1 MALTFAAKRGVDV
14 ELILP
19 HVPDKKFAFALAKGH
34 YRELLDAGVK
44 IYEYTPG
51 FVHAKVFVSDD
62 CKAVVGT
69 INLDYRSLYL
79 HFENAVYLYDCPC
92 IADIVADFDATRAQ
106 SQIVTHFR
114 AAQAGSAAHVNGSL
128 KKGEPVMSKCYLLFA
143 EGLEECEGLITLD
156 ILRRAGLE
164 TYTVSVEDA
173 HTVVGAHGVPV
184 TCDRTLPELLAAPPE
199 LVVLPGGMPGTTNL
213 AKSPA
218 VETLVRRTLEHGGR
232 AAAICAAP
240 SVLAQYGLLAGRRA
254 TCYPGFEDRCAGAQM
269 VDADVV
275 TDGQITT
282 GRALGAA
289 IPFAL
294 ELVRLLTDEQTAA
307 RTAEEIVYRA

>member
-1 MALTFAAKRGVDV
+1 
-14 ELILP
+14 
-19 HVPDKKFAFALAKGH
+19 
-34 YRELLDAGVK
+34 
-44 IYEYTPG
+44 
-51 FVHAKVFVSDD
+51 
-62 CKAVVGT
+62 
-69 INLDYRSLYL
+69 
-79 HFENAVYLYDCPC
+79 
-92 IADIVADFDATRAQ
+92 
-106 SQIVTHFR
+106 
-114 AAQAGSAAHVNGSL
+114 
-128 KKGEPVMSKCYLLFA
+128 MSKCYLLFA

-164 TYTVSVEDA
+164 TYTVSVEDG

-254 TCYPGFEDRCAGAQM
+254 TCYPGFEDKCPGAQM

>member
-1 MALTFAAKRGVDV
+1 
-14 ELILP
+14 
-19 HVPDKKFAFALAKGH
+19 
-34 YRELLDAGVK
+34 
-44 IYEYTPG
+44 
-51 FVHAKVFVSDD
+51 
-62 CKAVVGT
+62 
-69 INLDYRSLYL
+69 
-79 HFENAVYLYDCPC
+79 
-92 IADIVADFDATRAQ
+92 
-106 SQIVTHFR
+106 
-114 AAQAGSAAHVNGSL
+114 
-128 KKGEPVMSKCYLLFA
+128 MSKCYLLFA

-164 TYTVSVEDA
+164 TYTVSVEDE

-254 TCYPGFEDRCAGAQM
+254 TCYPGFEDRCTGAQM

>member
-1 MALTFAAKRGVDV
+1 
-14 ELILP
+14 
-19 HVPDKKFAFALAKGH
+19 
-34 YRELLDAGVK
+34 
-44 IYEYTPG
+44 
-51 FVHAKVFVSDD
+51 
-62 CKAVVGT
+62 
-69 INLDYRSLYL
+69 
-79 HFENAVYLYDCPC
+79 
-92 IADIVADFDATRAQ
+92 
-106 SQIVTHFR
+106 
-114 AAQAGSAAHVNGSL
+114 
-128 KKGEPVMSKCYLLFA
+128 MSKCYLLFA

-164 TYTVSVEDA
+164 TYTVSVEDT

-254 TCYPGFEDRCAGAQM
+254 TCYPGFEDKCPGAQM

-275 TDGQITT
+275 TDGPITT

>member
-1 MALTFAAKRGVDV
+1 
-14 ELILP
+14 
-19 HVPDKKFAFALAKGH
+19 
-34 YRELLDAGVK
+34 
-44 IYEYTPG
+44 
-51 FVHAKVFVSDD
+51 
-62 CKAVVGT
+62 
-69 INLDYRSLYL
+69 
-79 HFENAVYLYDCPC
+79 
-92 IADIVADFDATRAQ
+92 
-106 SQIVTHFR
+106 
-114 AAQAGSAAHVNGSL
+114 
-128 KKGEPVMSKCYLLFA
+128 MSKCYLLFA

-254 TCYPGFEDRCAGAQM
+254 TCYPGFEDRCTGAQM

-275 TDGQITT
+275 TDGRSRPAAPSALRSRSRSSSCVCSPMSRPPHARRRRSSTARDV
-282 GRALGAA
+282 RAVCDG
-289 IPFAL
+289 
-294 ELVRLLTDEQTAA
+294 
-307 RTAEEIVYRA
+307 

>member
-1 MALTFAAKRGVDV
+1 
-14 ELILP
+14 
-19 HVPDKKFAFALAKGH
+19 
-34 YRELLDAGVK
+34 
-44 IYEYTPG
+44 
-51 FVHAKVFVSDD
+51 
-62 CKAVVGT
+62 
-69 INLDYRSLYL
+69 
-79 HFENAVYLYDCPC
+79 
-92 IADIVADFDATRAQ
+92 
-106 SQIVTHFR
+106 
-114 AAQAGSAAHVNGSL
+114 
-128 KKGEPVMSKCYLLFA
+128 MSKCYLLFA

-218 VETLVRRTLEHGGR
+218 VETLVRV
-232 AAAICAAP
+232 AAICAAP
-240 SVLAQYGLLAGRRA
+240 SVLAQYGLLVGRRA
-254 TCYPGFEDRCAGAQM
+254 TCYPGFEDRCTGAQM

-307 RTAEEIVYRA
+307 RTAEEIVYRV

>member
-1 MALTFAAKRGVDV
+1 
-14 ELILP
+14 
-19 HVPDKKFAFALAKGH
+19 
-34 YRELLDAGVK
+34 
-44 IYEYTPG
+44 
-51 FVHAKVFVSDD
+51 
-62 CKAVVGT
+62 
-69 INLDYRSLYL
+69 
-79 HFENAVYLYDCPC
+79 
-92 IADIVADFDATRAQ
+92 
-106 SQIVTHFR
+106 
-114 AAQAGSAAHVNGSL
+114 
-128 KKGEPVMSKCYLLFA
+128 MSKCYLLFA

-164 TYTVSVEDA
+164 TYTVSIQEA
-173 HTVVGAHGVPV
+173 HTVVGAHGVPI

-218 VETLVRRTLEHGGR
+218 VEALVRRT
-232 AAAICAAP
+232 AAICAAP

-254 TCYPGFEDRCAGAQM
+254 TCYPGFESKCTGAHM

-275 TDGQITT
+275 TDGPITT

-307 RTAEEIVYRA
+307 RTAEEIVWRHDG